1 MPALRSFFSA
11 SSNSGLVGSP
21 NWVIRMYPVSFPL
34 SENDTGYIRIT
45 QFGEPTNPELD
56 EALKKLRKA
65 GMQALILDLRGNP
78 GGLLDQ
84 AAKVCDKFLPRN
96 QLIVSTEG
104 RRVEER
110 SEFRATGRGAYT
122 DLPIAVLVNNGSA
135 SASEIV
141 AGCLQDTTALGVC
154 RAVVIGEQTFGK
166 GSVQK
171 ILPLQ
176 GGAALRLTTAKYYTP
191 SHKGIHEKGITP
203 DIIVPMTIEEEEA
216 LLLRRTPGGIETLDE
231 ERRQKVENAH
241 DIQLERAFD
250 LLKGISL
257 YTKRNTGGERVAARR
272 SEKVAAAK

>member
-1 MPALRSFFSA
+1 M
-11 SSNSGLVGSP
+11 
-21 NWVIRMYPVSFPL
+21 
-34 SENDTGYIRIT
+34 SENNIGYIRIT
-45 QFGEPTNPELD
+45 QFGEPTSPELD

-65 GMQALILDLRGNP
+65 GMQALILDLRTNP

-84 AAKVCDKFLPRN
+84 AAKICDKFLPRN

-104 RRVEER
+104 RRTEER
-110 SEFRATGRGAYT
+110 SEFRATGRGAYP
-122 DLPIAVLVNNGSA
+122 DLPMAVLVNSGSA

-154 RAVVIGEQTFGK
+154 RAIIIGEETFGK

-176 GGAALRLTTAKYYTP
+176 DGSALRLTTAKYYTP
-191 SHKGIHEKGITP
+191 SHKVIHEKGITP
-203 DIIVPMTIEEEEA
+203 DIVVPMTIEEEEA

-231 ERRQKVENAH
+231 ERRNKVESTR
-241 DIQLERAFD
+241 DMQLERAFD
-250 LLKGISL
+250 VLKGISL
-257 YTKRNTGGERVAARR
+257 YTKRNMGGERIASKK